1 MRLDYKRNMIRSV
14 RDQDKRENRI
24 LKIPKLGTISVDD
37 YDLNEMPSPTMVN
50 VDNVRFDFKNSLRNS
65 NFRSGKQYESIGLRK
80 LCPNLFVTKFRKESV
95 PRQMSYKELE
105 NQLPSM
111 TDANYKESLILR
123 AQMRKANVRDMV
135 FMSHMS

>member
-1 MRLDYKRNMIRSV
+1 MIRSV

-50 VDNVRFDFKNSLRNS
+50 VDNVRFDFKNSLRNP

-123 AQMRKANVRDMV
+123 A
-135 FMSHMS
+135 